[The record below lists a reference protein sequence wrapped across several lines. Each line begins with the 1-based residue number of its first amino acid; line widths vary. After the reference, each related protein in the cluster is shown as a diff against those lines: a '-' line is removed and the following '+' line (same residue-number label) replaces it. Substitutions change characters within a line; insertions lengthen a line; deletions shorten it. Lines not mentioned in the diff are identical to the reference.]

1 MESFQKRSLTDWV
14 LSQSDG
20 ADPTLQNI
28 KVSSF
33 PTTVHVELLKI
44 GKIPDPVG
52 RCRVSAYLLTN
63 WSDNTVYWVA

>member
-20 ADPTLQNI
+20 ADPTFQNI

-33 PTTVHVELLKI
+33 PTTVHVELLKT

-52 RCRVSAYLLTN
+52 
-63 WSDNTVYWVA
+63 

>member
-1 MESFQKRSLTDWV
+1 MEPIQKRSLTEWV
-14 LSQSDG
+14 LSQSG
-20 ADPTLQNI
+20 GVDPTLQDI

-52 RCRVSAYLLTN
+52 
-63 WSDNTVYWVA
+63 